1 MPQAQIGKVR
11 GLGVSSA
18 QRTPLAPA
26 LPTLAESG
34 LPGYEVIGW
43 NGLIAPAGTPR
54 AIVAKINA
62 EASRALK
69 LPDLMQRLSGAYYD
83 SAAANTPAEFATY
96 IRQEIAKW
104 AKLVKETGAKV
115 D

>member
-1 MPQAQIGKVR
+1 MVVLSKIYTRTGDTGQTA
-11 GLGVSSA
+11 LGNGDRVPRPRSPSA
-18 QRTPLAPA
+18 
-26 LPTLAESG
+26 
-34 LPGYEVIGW
+34 
-43 NGLIAPAGTPR
+43 
-54 AIVAKINA
+54 
-62 EASRALK
+62 
-69 LPDLMQRLSGAYYD
+69 